1 MTWLAFGSRLNAHSA
16 DSSMIVLVRQLGCD
30 VFATIDK
37 KWARVAGM
45 SAYPSK
51 ETSADARFT
60 TKKSRHDGLAL
71 GDLFAAGLASAPG
84 AFGELRNDT
93 TSQ

>member
-1 MTWLAFGSRLNAHSA
+1 MFSQRSIKNGLASLACP
-16 DSSMIVLVRQLGCD
+16 L
-30 VFATIDK
+30 
-37 KWARVAGM
+37 
-45 SAYPSK
+45 YPSK